1 MLLMTSPVAWSVQTQ
16 WPPDPR
22 HVGDARRFVA
32 DRLLADDLGDLADT
46 VSLIV
51 SELTTNAV
59 RHARSSFRVTMS
71 RSGSQVLVEVHDDSS
86 APAFLRDGEPW
97 ALSGRGLHL
106 VETLST
112 EWGMTPHAQ
121 GGKSVWASLD
131 LADAVLSA

>member
-1 MLLMTSPVAWSVQTQ
+1 MTSPVAWSVQTQ

-71 RSGSQVLVEVHDDSS
+71 RCGSRVLVEVHDDSS
-86 APAFLRDGEPW
+86 APAFLRDREPFS
-97 ALSGRGLHL
+97 LSGRGLHL
-106 VETLST
+106 VETLSA

-121 GGKSVWASLD
+121 GGKSVWASLA
-131 LADAVLSA
+131 LADPEISA

>member
-1 MLLMTSPVAWSVQTQ
+1 MTSPVAWSVQTQ

-59 RHARSSFRVTMS
+59 RHARSSFRVTVS
-71 RSGSQVLVEVHDDSS
+71 RSGSLVLVEVRDDSP
-86 APAFLRDGEPW
+86 APAFLRDGEPF

-112 EWGMTPHAQ
+112 EWGMTRHAQ

-131 LADAVLSA
+131 LADPGISA